1 MKKKTGSSPVD
12 QDSQSRAFE
21 NDELTEREEGT
32 GRTSEGGTTAREKKM
47 RDMEGIEN
55 KQTDD
60 DIGYDRDVAW
70 TDDDRKTDA
79 LFEQDD
85 MISGRNE
92 VPVLEDDN
100 VKYDKSG
107 EDTISPSS
115 VVKKTDRMEKE
126 REERK
131 NNGK

>member
-1 MKKKTGSSPVD
+1 MKKTGNSPVN
-12 QDSQSRAFE
+12 QDSQSRSYE
-21 NDELTEREEGT
+21 DDKMTEREEGI
-32 GRTSEGGTTAREKKM
+32 GRTSEGGTTKHEKQM
-47 RDMEGIEN
+47 RNMEGSEN

-100 VKYDKSG
+100 VKYDPSA

-115 VVKKTDRMEKE
+115 TIKKTDRMQEEKE
-126 REERK
+126 KRDRK
-131 NNGK
+131 K

>member
-12 QDSQSRAFE
+12 QDSQSRSFE

-32 GRTSEGGTTAREKKM
+32 GRTSEGGTTERQKKM

-92 VPVLEDDN
+92 VPVLEDEN

-131 NNGK
+131 KKGK